1 MRGDNPIKGDGR
13 KQTSLFRLV
22 APLIA
27 VLLFQAVLAGG
38 SLEIMSAVR
47 AYVGGESLWSK
58 GQKDAVHFISLYAES
73 GDIRHFRRFEEA
85 IAIPLAD
92 RTARLELERERPDL
106 ARAREG
112 LMQGG
117 NHPDD
122 VSGLIW
128 LFRYFRNIS
137 YMAAAVDHWRAT
149 DGFLDELLT
158 VGQNIHREYASGN
171 PQQDQIEHNKTRI
184 STVDQKLAP
193 LALAF
198 SASLGSGSRAIK
210 LQLTIANILVAIG
223 LIVFVTFHMRRMRLR
238 QITAENA
245 LSAEKEKAQITLA
258 SIGDAVIS
266 TDANNAVSYMNP
278 AAERL
283 VGRSLDDARDL
294 PLTTLFK
301 IVAQPAGEPQTMRE
315 GQGERDKLSQT
326 LVRPDATL
334 VPVSVVDAQLGA
346 DSNSPGRV
354 LVLHDRTAECELV
367 ERLAWQASHDTL
379 TGLVNRREF
388 EFQLDCALTRMKQA
402 PYDLSL
408 MFLDLDQFK
417 VVNDTCGHAAGD
429 LLLKQ
434 SSDILTK
441 ALGAG
446 HLLARLGGDEFGVLV
461 TDLSA
466 DEATA
471 TAERLRAAIETLHF
485 LWHGKAFS
493 ISASIGLVHIND
505 EHSSEEVLRAA
516 DVACYMAK
524 EKGRNR
530 VQIHRS
536 SDSDM
541 MQRVGEMNWVH
552 RIKSGLESNRFCLY
566 AQEIRSLRDSDPDG
580 LHVELLLRLRD
591 ENGGVISP
599 NHFMPAAER
608 YGLMPLIDRWVVRN
622 AFELL
627 DAHLRREGAKSIRT
641 CAINLSGVTFG
652 DDDFVDYVSSQ
663 FTRYAVP
670 PELICFEITESS
682 AIANMTAAKRFIK
695 ALKRLGCR
703 FSLDDFGTGM
713 SSIAYLKHLPVDYI
727 KIDGSFVREML
738 SSEIDRAMVEAIANI
753 GKILGKGVIAEFV
766 ESADVIEALRKIG
779 VDHAQGY
786 AIGRPEP
793 FERATQDTEC
803 QHLNVA

>member
-1 MRGDNPIKGDGR
+1 MRGDNSIKGDGV
-13 KQTSLFRLV
+13 KQTSLLRLV

-27 VLLFQAVLAGG
+27 VLLFQAILAGG

-58 GQKDAVHFISLYAES
+58 GQKDAVHFITQYAES
-73 GDIRHFRRFEEA
+73 GDISHFRRFEEA
-85 IAIPLAD
+85 IGIPLAD
-92 RTARLELERERPDL
+92 RSARLELERDQPDL
-106 ARAREG
+106 MRAREG
-112 LMQGG
+112 LLQGG

-122 VSGLIW
+122 VGGMIW

-137 YMAAAVDHWRAT
+137 YMAVAVNHWRAT
-149 DGFLDELLT
+149 DAFLDELLST
-158 VGQNIHREYASGN
+158 GRNIHQGYASGN
-171 PQQDQIEHNKTRI
+171 TQQDRIEHNKARI
-184 STVDQKLAP
+184 SAIDKKLAP

-223 LIVFVTFHMRRMRLR
+223 LIAFVTFHMRRMRLR
-238 QITAENA
+238 QITAEHA
-245 LSAEKEKAQITLA
+245 LSAEKEKAQVTLA

-266 TDANNAVSYMNP
+266 TDVNNTVSYMNP

-283 VGRSLDDARDL
+283 VGRSLNDARDL

-301 IVAQPAGEPQTMRE
+301 IVAEPADERRGARE
-315 GQGERDKLSQT
+315 DRNDSLSQT

-334 VPVSVVDAQLGA
+334 VPVSVVDAQLGI
-346 DSNSPGRV
+346 DGNSPGRV

-367 ERLAWQASHDTL
+367 ERLAWQASHDAL

-388 EFQLDCALTRMKQA
+388 EFQLDRALASMERA
-402 PYDLSL
+402 SHSLSL

-434 SSDILTK
+434 SSDILGK
-441 ALGAG
+441 VLGASN
-446 HLLARLGGDEFGVLV
+446 LLARLGGDEFGVLL
-461 TDLSA
+461 TDMST
-466 DEATA
+466 DEAA
-471 TAERLRAAIETLHF
+471 MMAERLRTAIAALHF

-530 VQIHRS
+530 VQIHHS

-566 AQEIRSLRDSDPDG
+566 SQEIRSLRDSDPSG

-622 AFELL
+622 AFELIA
-627 DAHLRREGAKSIRT
+627 AHLKCEGSESIQT

-682 AIANMTAAKRFIK
+682 AIANMTAAKRFIM

-738 SSEIDRAMVEAIANI
+738 TSKIDCAMVEAIANI
-753 GKILGKGVIAEFV
+753 GKILGKDVIAEFV
-766 ESADVIEALRKIG
+766 ESTDIIEALQKIG

-786 AIGRPEP
+786 AIGRPKP
-793 FERATQDTEC
+793 FEKAALVDEHQRR
-803 QHLNVA
+803 NVA